1 MHVGVLQK
9 KQTSEQEIWPGVMR
23 DLYHDKEVRSPRI
36 HNDPMLCASDNRAS
50 KLHEAKAEKTEQE
63 TDKPNPQLEISNC
76 LLSVTVPLMRKEK
89 DWIQMSRKQTTS
101 SSPIYI
107 QLDSQRKAV
116 EYKNTEII

>member
-1 MHVGVLQK
+1 MH
-9 KQTSEQEIWPGVMR
+9 
-23 DLYHDKEVRSPRI
+23 HDKEVRSPRI
-36 HNDPMLCASDNRAS
+36 HNDPVLCASDNRAS
-50 KLHEAKAEKTEQE
+50 ELQEAKAEKTKQE
-63 TDKPNPQLEISNC
+63 IDKPNPQLDISNC

-89 DWIQMSRKQTTS
+89 DWIQMSRDWTTS